1 MLKSFRK
8 FADVLVRCWKNTTSA
23 SLKATKG
30 SVAYSIAT
38 YKNRNR

>member
-23 SLKATKG
+23 YPYIIGKRG
-30 SVAYSIAT
+30 F
-38 YKNRNR
+38 